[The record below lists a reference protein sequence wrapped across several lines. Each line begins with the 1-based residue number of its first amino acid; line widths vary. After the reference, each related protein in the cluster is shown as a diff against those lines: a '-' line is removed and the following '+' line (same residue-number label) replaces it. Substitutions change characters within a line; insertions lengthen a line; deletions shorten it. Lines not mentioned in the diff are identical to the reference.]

1 MSTLPIV
8 NENKEMVLREDAFS
22 VVKKTLYPEAPDDQ
36 VKLYLEYCKVRQV
49 DPFAKAYYL
58 IERKDNQK
66 GITKWEIQP
75 GVGAYRIQAVRSSE
89 YGGLSDVTYGPNKV
103 FKLSNGGQFTYPE
116 WAEVKVKRIVKGHVC
131 EFSSGKIF
139 WLEEYSRYKNGD
151 PMKMWQQRPQGQI
164 GKCAEAQ
171 ALRKAF
177 PDCVDQGATAEELEG
192 KPLIETNFKPEIKV
206 INPPPQ
212 VQSSVDAKISEQTL
226 TKLHGMIAV
235 LNAALKG
242 NDKDHSA
249 FVQQLKNWQI
259 KANVMEWKEIKE
271 RTGEGIIKTLI
282 RDYSHILDEITI
294 AEDQNQRTQY
304 DNVVNE

>member
-1 MSTLPIV
+1 MSTLPVV
-8 NENKEMVLREDAFS
+8 NDNKEIGLREDAFS

-49 DPFAKAYYL
+49 DPFSKAYYL

-116 WAEVKVKRIVKGHVC
+116 WAEVKVKRIVKGVVC

-192 KPLIETNFKPEIKV
+192 KPLLENNFKPEIKV

-212 VQSSVDAKISEQTL
+212 IQSTIEAKISEQTL
-226 TKLHGMIAV
+226 TKLNGMIKI
-235 LNAALKG
+235 LKAALIS
-242 NDKDHSA
+242 NSKDYDA
-249 FVQQLKNWQI
+249 FIEQISKWQK
-259 KANVMEWKEIKE
+259 KANVTDWKDIKE
-271 RTGEGIIKTLI
+271 ETGKGIIKVLNT
-282 RDYSHILDEITI
+282 DYSHVLDEIMI